1 MSKPFKFVPKL
12 RWKLSILWML
22 ATGFTLMCVPLTNGY
37 AFIALPFVQWL
48 LRKIYVGEPGLWIL
62 ATFFGGIAAFASL
75 IVALFFLPSRYL
87 AAAVAGAVLG
97 FAQSLVL
104 RRLCY
109 KANWWIL
116 SSSLALAI
124 GAGWVIDIDFPTY
137 FKFGGSKP
145 SQQLLVIM
153 YLASGL
159 IGGAIKGGTLGW
171 LIENHKK
178 DNKINA

>member
-1 MSKPFKFVPKL
+1 MSKSSKL
-12 RWKLSILWML
+12 VLKLNWQLSILWAL
-22 ATGFTLMCVPLTNGY
+22 ATGFTLMFVPLTNSY
-37 AFIALPFVQWL
+37 AFIALPFIQWVL
-48 LRKIYVGEPGLWIL
+48 LKIYIGEPGLWIL

-75 IVALFFLPSRYL
+75 IACLFIFPSGYFVG
-87 AAAVAGAVLG
+87 AVAGAVLG

-104 RRLCY
+104 RRHIH
-109 KANWWIL
+109 KASWWIL
-116 SSSLALAI
+116 SSSLALAF

-145 SQQLLVIM
+145 SQQALIIM

-171 LIENHKK
+171 LIKNHKK
-178 DNKINA
+178 DN